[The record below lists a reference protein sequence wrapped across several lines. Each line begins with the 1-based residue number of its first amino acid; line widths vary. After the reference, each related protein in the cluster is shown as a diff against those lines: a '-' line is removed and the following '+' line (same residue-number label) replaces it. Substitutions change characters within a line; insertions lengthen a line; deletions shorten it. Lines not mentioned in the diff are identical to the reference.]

1 MCVQIIVGEKGGRR
15 DVGPHN
21 SLRLA
26 QVMHTIDSQCP
37 NTSPATEDQQ
47 VVTHYQ
53 NATLSPTLFSPVSS
67 LVSFPYSLFP
77 LTPLHFPS
85 LPHSPSPPPLLFLL
99 PLPSL
104 LPPLPLSPPS
114 VVFSLIP
121 FSFLLF
127 LSAFP
132 PLLSFTVRPPPPFTH
147 LLNPDTMKCLL
158 LTQTSLAPLLPSGP
172 SPSFTGV
179 VEVLGSYTRSRWSLP
194 RVASSLPS
202 RLHASANSWVCV

>member
-21 SLRLA
+21 GLRLA

-37 NTSPATEDQQ
+37 NTSPAMEDQQ

-85 LPHSPSPPPLLFLL
+85 LPSLPFSSSLALPSPSP
-99 PLPSL
+99 
-104 LPPLPLSPPS
+104 LSPS
-114 VVFSLIP
+114 S
-121 FSFLLF
+121 S
-127 LSAFP
+127 
-132 PLLSFTVRPPPPFTH
+132 
-147 LLNPDTMKCLL
+147 
-158 LTQTSLAPLLPSGP
+158 
-172 SPSFTGV
+172 
-179 VEVLGSYTRSRWSLP
+179 
-194 RVASSLPS
+194 SSLPS
-202 RLHASANSWVCV
+202 LSHLLPHSLLFPTLPLCPPSSSLLHSPSSSLPYSLAESRHDEVFVVDPDEPCSSAPLGAIPLLHRAGRVPWFIYPESMVFTKGG